1 MKKVIRLLLILG
13 FLFPAFVSAQEPSIK
28 VLCKSQVVVGEQ
40 FQVGFEMNAE
50 GKDFKAPS
58 FTGFTL
64 VGGPFSS
71 SSSSIQMVNGSV
83 TRSVK
88 NTYTYVLRAENEGSF
103 KIGSASF
110 SVKGTT
116 VSSDPYEVKVVAD
129 DGTNIEEEQP
139 VNKNNNDP
147 RVSGK
152 DLFLRVEPSKK
163 SVYLGE
169 PLVLTYKIY
178 TRVPVSSLSVSR
190 MPSYAG
196 FWMKDVSD
204 DNGGALRQS
213 TERMNGKDYTV
224 AELQKVVIV
233 PQKAGKLPIETM
245 AVECVAQ
252 LQSQN
257 NNRRSNDPFEAFFN
271 DPFFNRNVINVK
283 KLLETAAIS
292 IEVKPLPAAGQPSGF
307 LGAVG
312 GYNFSATI
320 DKTNLKTNEAFA
332 LTLTVS
338 GTGNIE
344 LLEMPTPV
352 FPPDFEVYDPK
363 ITMDVKVGAQG
374 LSGTKKAEFLVIP
387 RHAGDFTIPAV
398 EFSFF
403 NPANNSYST
412 QRSDAYEVHVD
423 KGAAG
428 EGNEGAVF
436 SSNQEDIKYLGSDI
450 RHIVTGDAKLKPS
463 KALFFA
469 SPLYF
474 ILLIVLLLL
483 FFVALVTVKKR
494 AKYKENVTLVRNRQ
508 ATKVA
513 KGRLKNAY
521 NYLKTKDQDHFYV
534 EMSQAL
540 WGYISDKLGIERSV
554 LSIDTVREALA
565 EKGVPEDLNTQF
577 TDTLNSCEFAR
588 FAPGDASKTMDDLYQ
603 QGIDVITKSEKVLK

>member
-1 MKKVIRLLLILG
+1 MKKVIRLLWIMF
-13 FLFPAFVSAQEPSIK
+13 FLCPAFLSAQEPSIR

-50 GKDFKAPS
+50 GKDFKAPDFS
-58 FTGFTL
+58 GFTL

-88 NTYTYVLRAENEGSF
+88 NTYTYVLRAESEGSF
-103 KIGSASF
+103 KIGPASF
-110 SVKGTT
+110 SVKGVA
-116 VSSDPYEVKVVAD
+116 VSSEPFDVKVVAD
-129 DGTNIEEEQP
+129 DGTNMVEEEESE
-139 VNKNNNDP
+139 KTSNDP
-147 RVSGK
+147 RVSGR
-152 DLFLRVEPSKK
+152 DLFLRVETSKK

-169 PLVLTYKIY
+169 PLVLTYKLY
-178 TRVPVSSLSVSR
+178 TRVPVTSLSVSR

-196 FWMKDVSD
+196 FWMKDISD
-204 DNGGALRQS
+204 DNGGALRQT

-252 LQSQN
+252 LQTKN
-257 NNRRSNDPFEAFFN
+257 NNRRSRDPFEAFFD
-271 DPFFNRNVINVK
+271 DPFFNRNVVNVK
-283 KLLETAAIS
+283 KLLETSTIS
-292 IEVKPLPAAGQPSGF
+292 IDVKPMPLADQPSGF

-312 GYNFSATI
+312 SYNFTSSI
-320 DKTNLKTNEAFA
+320 DKTNLKTNEAFT

-363 ITMDVKVGAQG
+363 ITMDVKASAQG

-387 RHAGDFTIPAV
+387 RHAGDFTLQPV

-403 NPANNSYST
+403 NPANKSYVS
-412 QRSDAYEVHVD
+412 QRSDTYEVHVD
-423 KGAAG
+423 KGAADG
-428 EGNEGAVF
+428 SEGAVF

-450 RHIVTGDAKLKPS
+450 RHIMKESGRMVPVNTV
-463 KALFFA
+463 LFG

-474 ILLIVLLLL
+474 VILVVLLLL
-483 FFVALVTVKKR
+483 FLVALIVTRKR

-513 KGRLKNAY
+513 RGRLKNAHS
-521 NYLKTKDQDHFYV
+521 YLKAKDQDKFYV

-554 LSIDTVREALA
+554 LSVDTVREALS
-565 EKGVPEDLNTQF
+565 EKGVPEDLTTQF

-588 FAPGDASKTMDDLYQ
+588 FAPGDAGKKMDDLYR
-603 QGIDVITKSEKVLK
+603 QGIDVITKAEKVLK